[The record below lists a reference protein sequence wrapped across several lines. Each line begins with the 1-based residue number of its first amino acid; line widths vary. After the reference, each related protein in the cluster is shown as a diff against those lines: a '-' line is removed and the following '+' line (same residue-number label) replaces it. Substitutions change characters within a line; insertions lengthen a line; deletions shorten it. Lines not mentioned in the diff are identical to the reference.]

1 MVKLF
6 SFQATEEENDDARE
20 AFKSVNVVKAGRSN
34 FLNNDL
40 AISKRIKQIAMK
52 EFNYTIT
59 GEISVNVAKFYD
71 AALLYCQALFKVL
84 NEETNSED
92 NIDNYS
98 EGERISFLTR
108 NTTVQGSTGDV
119 VINANGDILEEY
131 FIISMDP
138 VTRQYQPVIQY
149 SAKTGNFTKIGQGIR
164 YPGSCDSFL
173 YRQMLEKLGSK
184 WKK

>member
-1 MVKLF
+1 MFL
-6 SFQATEEENDDARE
+6 FQATEKENEEARE

-40 AISKRIKQIAMK
+40 PISKRIKQIAMK

-59 GEISVNVAKFYD
+59 KEISVNVAKFYD

-84 NEETNSED
+84 NEETNFED
-92 NIDNYS
+92 DNYS

-131 FIISMDP
+131 FIINMDP

-184 WKK
+184 RKK